1 MKIREGVG
9 QTVFLQS
16 RGPRG
21 PAVSPTSVG
30 PVSLSP
36 LPPVPLPS
44 IPLPSIQDDLDLGR
58 GEDFPLQ
65 MVTKVRTVLGNDEER
80 VAH

>member
-36 LPPVPLPS
+36 LPPL
-44 IPLPSIQDDLDLGR
+44 PLPSIQDDLDLCR
-58 GEDFPLQ
+58 GKDFPRQ
-65 MVTKVRTVLGNDEER
+65 MVTKVRTALGNDEER